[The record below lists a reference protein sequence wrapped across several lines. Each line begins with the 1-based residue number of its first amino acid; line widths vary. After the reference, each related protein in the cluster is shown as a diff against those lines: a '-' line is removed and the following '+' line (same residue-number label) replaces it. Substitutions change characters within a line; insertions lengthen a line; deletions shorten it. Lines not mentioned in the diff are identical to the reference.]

1 MRISRDHPRFQSLET
16 REHLAKALK
25 EGIVVPQGLI
35 AHGRGEAFD
44 YLLGER
50 SSRTA
55 LKAAVAGAASLLTAQ
70 FPVISVNGNTV
81 ALAGKQ
87 IISLARAF
95 DAPIEIN
102 LFHRSR
108 VRERRIARYLSR
120 LGAKRILGI
129 EDRARSEL
137 AGVAS
142 PRKIIDSKGMGIAD
156 VVVVPLEDG
165 DRTQALRRA
174 GKRVIAIDL
183 NPLSRTSQSA
193 SISIIDNVV
202 RAIPALTLESAKM
215 RRVKSERLSKI
226 VDNFDNTQNLAASI
240 GEMVNYLKAWTSN

>member
-16 REHLAKALK
+16 REQLAKALK
-25 EGIVVPQGLI
+25 AGIAVPQGLI

-55 LKAAVAGAASLLTAQ
+55 LKAAVAGAASLLTAE
-70 FPVISVNGNTV
+70 FPVISVNGNSV

-87 IISLARAF
+87 IVSLAQVLH
-95 DAPIEIN
+95 APIEVN

-108 VRERRIARYLSR
+108 AREKRIARYLSR
-120 LGAKRILGI
+120 LGAKQILGI
-129 EDRARSEL
+129 EDRTRSQL

-142 PRKIIDSKGMGIAD
+142 PRKAIDSKGIGIAD
-156 VVVVPLEDG
+156 VVLVPLEDG

-193 SISIIDNVV
+193 SISIVDNIL
-202 RAIPALTLESAKM
+202 RAIPALTTESAKM
-215 RRVKSERLSKI
+215 RRVPPRQLSDI
-226 VDNFDNTQNLAASI
+226 VTDFDNRRNLAAAVE
-240 GEMVNYLKAWTSN
+240 EMVHYLKAWTSN